1 MPNMETFL
9 TNGALPLLLQ
19 MSVVFMALWWSVGER
34 AAALRAGVLTVAF
47 GVVQM
52 AFLLAGAPPEMNYRP
67 VGFDLCFFSQCI
79 LPLPMVFLLAWL
91 GMRATPDRAHDAV
104 GLAIAAPLLPLF
116 MRSSVL
122 ELTPALVVP
131 VLLAVFLSFWLSNA
145 AGNHEGRFISRM
157 NELSLSLAQVADC
170 LVLFMVY
177 LMTVAPLV
185 KLPEWGETLVPL
197 IGVALVEFAA
207 ALLVLR
213 CSLKRALIVSVA
225 AGLLLPLMVMV
236 VALTLPY

>member
-1 MPNMETFL
+1 
-9 TNGALPLLLQ
+9 
-19 MSVVFMALWWSVGER
+19 
-34 AAALRAGVLTVAF
+34 
-47 GVVQM
+47 
-52 AFLLAGAPPEMNYRP
+52 
-67 VGFDLCFFSQCI
+67 
-79 LPLPMVFLLAWL
+79 
-91 GMRATPDRAHDAV
+91 
-104 GLAIAAPLLPLF
+104 
-116 MRSSVL
+116 
-122 ELTPALVVP
+122 
-131 VLLAVFLSFWLSNA
+131 
-145 AGNHEGRFISRM
+145 
-157 NELSLSLAQVADC
+157 
-170 LVLFMVY
+170 MVY